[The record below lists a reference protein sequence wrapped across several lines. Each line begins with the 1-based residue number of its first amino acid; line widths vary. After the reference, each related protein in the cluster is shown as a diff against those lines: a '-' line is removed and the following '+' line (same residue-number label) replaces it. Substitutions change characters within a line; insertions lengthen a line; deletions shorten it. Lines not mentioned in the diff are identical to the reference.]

1 MEETEQ
7 IPRLMRSPRKVEVDI
22 TSQCD
27 LNCVY
32 CYYQENPAIKNSDL
46 TVEEWLRFFD
56 ELGSLGLMKV
66 SLAGGEP
73 FMREDL
79 PELLEGIV
87 RNRMRYDILTNGTL
101 INDRMAEFIAK
112 TNRCDM
118 IHLSLDGSCSQV
130 NDIIRGE
137 GSFEKAVVGIR
148 ALLKHKVPV
157 CIRATITRHN
167 LKDLEALARFVL
179 EDLGVAVFSSNSVD
193 YLGFGRL
200 NYKELSLTAED
211 RSNAIKI
218 LQALDRKYPGR
229 IWAAAGP
236 LAEARIWSRMEEARR
251 KDDPIWPNGGR
262 LTGCGCLFNNINVR
276 ADGVITPCMLLSR
289 IELGRVNRDSFQEVW
304 RNSPKLNR
312 LRARGEKKLEGFEFC
327 RGCEY
332 VKYCNGGCPVQA
344 LAVTGQVNHP
354 SPNACLRRFMAD
366 GGCLEL
372 SMKGAG

>member
-1 MEETEQ
+1 MEETDL

-22 TSQCD
+22 TSQC
-27 LNCVY
+27 NQSCVY
-32 CYYQENPAIKNSDL
+32 CFYQENPALKSGDL
-46 TVEEWLRFFD
+46 TEVEWLRFFD
-56 ELGSLGLMKV
+56 ELGGLGLMKV

-87 RNRMRYDILTNGTL
+87 RNKMRYDILTNGTL

-130 NDIIRGE
+130 NDISRGA
-137 GSFEKAVVGIR
+137 GSFEKAVVGIK

-157 CIRATITRHN
+157 CIRATITRYN

-179 EDLGVAVFSSNSVD
+179 DDLGVAVFSSNSVD
-193 YLGFGRL
+193 FLGLGRL

-211 RSNAIKI
+211 RCNAMKI

-236 LAEARIWSRMEEARR
+236 LAEACIWGRMEEARKR
-251 KDDPIWPNGGR
+251 SDPPWPNKGR
-262 LTGCGCLFNNINVR
+262 LTGCGCLFSNINVR
-276 ADGVITPCMLLSR
+276 ADGIITPCMLLSR
-289 IELGRVNRDSFQEVW
+289 IELGRVNRDSLQEVW
-304 RNSPKLNR
+304 RNSPQLNR
-312 LRARGEKKLEGFEFC
+312 LRARGDKKLEEFEFC

-332 VKYCNGGCPVQA
+332 INYCNGGCPA
-344 LAVTGQVNHP
+344 NSLAITGQLNHP
-354 SPNACLRRFMAD
+354 SPDSCLRRFLAE

-372 SMKGAG
+372 SMKSVS